1 MHWITAWYLLAYLF
15 SEGINM
21 YLCKECTSELTF
33 RLVINDTED
42 TKRKKLYL
50 CPKCGKYYFISDE
63 A

>member
-1 MHWITAWYLLAYLF
+1 MKAGL
-15 SEGINM
+15 SE
-21 YLCKECTSELTF
+21 SSFF